1 MRKNK
6 KIERFQRFNLN
17 WNRSEEPKA
26 GIAKSIPAFLSF
38 RAY

>member
-6 KIERFQRFNLN
+6 KIERFQRFNIN
-17 WNRSEEPKA
+17 WNRSEELKA
-26 GIAKSIPAFLSF
+26 GFAKSIPAFLSF